1 MYRELLQNANDA
13 NAKIAE
19 VRFSTNTAN
28 SSLSNVRQVVFRNDG
43 FPFRPSDWS
52 RLRNIAEGNPD
63 VSKVG
68 AFGVGFYSVFSV
80 CDEPLVISGDTAL
93 AFMWRGDSLWARS
106 GSVEHPDDIWT
117 SFVLPSR
124 DPYPLPNLLEF
135 AQFLCTSLTFTMSL
149 HTIRLFIDDR
159 SVLTI
164 SKTMRGSTRPV
175 IPPRSSSWWS
185 NNGMVTRSPN
195 SLFSIGRGEGDVVES
210 FADIRVTLQGD
221 ACSVQAR
228 YISARAD
235 VHLPMDLQRRLE
247 RVTKKKPPR
256 QITVHVFVDASAR
269 SYPSNNKAAEVLQA
283 FSPQVGAGNV
293 FIGFR
298 TSQTTGLAVH
308 LAAPLVPTVER
319 EAIDLQ
325 DPALELFNS
334 DLLVISGAVMRLCFE
349 EGMASIVLQWENSKP
364 EREASKKATE
374 TDMTGN
380 GDKPPLPSEDTPD
393 VKQHQEPDGDRL
405 SVFMRFMSS
414 SVRKLTEAVKFPMGA
429 FDEDDNLLNPPDT
442 APFTN
447 EERDAV
453 MLMRA
458 FSPELST
465 PEKSVGAIIARGF
478 LSCMAKKPPSVL
490 TTTGVTCGTV
500 GLLPFRGIEFFVKKN
515 VVRRTV
521 FLNAELFLKHV
532 AGCRFLDLSD
542 LISEMHSRP
551 LSEIELVRFVRWW
564 VKFCHADA
572 SISNQLRQSLYDS
585 VSLMQIEASPKSE
598 HLTSDRVVRLNQ
610 IKYFRE
616 RDLDSSGLPM
626 PPSVIPL
633 HIQEDIGTRLL
644 RGDVLS
650 EWFKPLPF
658 MIWARFVAS
667 HKCMTEGRKEH
678 SKVRLDVLARLSK
691 YHSDAALIDR
701 VPYERWLGETL
712 GSVRCVPI
720 DDVGTSKLI
729 TEYPS
734 DVYLPDAEIGIFQG
748 LGQFR
753 KVASSL
759 ESAGISKNF
768 LVALGVREAI
778 SIDFLFTQL
787 HNLKW
792 NDDPQPLVRYLRS
805 VTLNSSDL
813 EKLRTS
819 QYLPEA
825 KDKSRTYSPSEL
837 LLPDEELSIFPFVK
851 VLQWPSTSPLHVR
864 SPNAIF
870 LKKLGCKSDPPL
882 ESVLRFIE
890 NIKDRHS
897 PTLIK
902 SFEYLFPR
910 IASGGVYEHAYRS
923 MTQVKFLPA
932 ISMSPL
938 IDNKPRTVSESPVNC
953 YSTPEALCMGFPVLC
968 EELYAKYGRGFG
980 NRFRCP
986 ENPSPEQ
993 LIMGLQDIS
1002 SDAIKLTSSMSPL
1015 TIDICEVE
1023 AAFQRIFQYL
1033 STQLVNLKSSQRERI
1048 QTIPFIPCRNDAR
1061 LAWYRPGD
1069 VYFRSNRDDICSLL
1083 YDTVDFDPFLASV
1096 GVQGE
1101 PSASDLFESTI
1112 RSPGNVLRKL
1122 GSHDNYL
1129 ILLRRLASSL
1139 SSFSISSDAKRSPF
1153 LLGHISLAGESGS
1166 TDENGGNSRSG
1177 VVNDKNSQ
1185 YRLARA
1191 EEICIIDNSLF
1202 ARKFA
1207 ILAAP
1212 QESDLERF
1220 YEMIGSTPISKRVQQ
1235 SFSVHGKVQADTP
1248 LTKEIISRIAERGPL
1263 LTALKVTSRELRL
1276 NAEASISPK
1285 NLIVHQADGIINELS
1300 FERVVK
1306 RHAVS
1311 CCARLRGKTKYDIF
1325 VTSKLDYFDVGNALG
1340 TIIFKKCHLEDAFLI
1355 SSLLEASLDQLRER
1369 GFPVD
1374 RIIKISTS
1382 EKISQKKSSRDS
1394 HDKKMISTL
1403 NPESTRDTAEEDCAT
1418 KYRRE
1423 RPLQGINTNP
1433 NDIGAGEVVRKA
1445 DDKTHGFTEILK
1457 QMFPDCILSHIHSLL
1472 GPNPDYEKL
1481 QLVANILGGGDYPK
1495 EQDLH
1500 LEDEGSVTTVKQPES
1515 PSMPSGKVKN
1525 RHDEKRKLG
1534 GGLAGLNRVKE
1545 AFRPHV
1551 RGPLITDWIGN
1562 ALQRNGNSF
1571 GTRSAA
1577 TAGHSSTALRA
1588 VDPHRKMSPTED
1600 VARQHRM
1607 EEFVRKAI
1615 NSARAVPASGFHGS
1629 KGQAPL
1635 PADLEQSAPSC
1646 DEEKVHNLRPFDGP
1660 HLNGS
1665 TSNNTKVFSQRGNPA
1680 SEVFLMD
1687 NWDAV
1692 ECFSIVLHNLCSVF
1706 RLHAKCVAIMHEDT
1720 GGTIAFN
1727 ASGALYFNVYY
1738 FHALHQKGYMDG
1750 VLSIKSACY
1759 SYWFTTMA
1767 HELAHNIRRGHDRTH
1782 GYVTEVFVKTHMLE
1796 LSAAL
1801 PNFLANSNTD
1811 SSASP

>member
-19 VRFSTNTAN
+19 VRLSTDAN
-28 SSLSNVRQVVFRNDG
+28 SSLPNVRQVVFRNDG

-68 AFGVGFYSVFSV
+68 AFGVGFYSVFSI
-80 CDEPLVISGDTAL
+80 CDEPLVVSGDTAL
-93 AFMWRGDSLWARS
+93 AFMWRRDSLWARS
-106 GSVEHPDDIWT
+106 GPVEHPDDIWT

-135 AQFLCTSLTFTMSL
+135 AQFLCASLTFTMSL

-195 SLFSIGRGEGDVVES
+195 SLFSIGRGEDDVVES
-210 FADIRVTLQGD
+210 FADIHVSLQGD
-221 ACSVQAR
+221 AYSVQAR
-228 YISARAD
+228 YISARVD
-235 VHLPMDLQRRLE
+235 VHLPTDLQQRVE

-256 QITVHVFVDASAR
+256 QITVHVFIDAAAR
-269 SYPSNNKAAEVLQA
+269 SQPSNNKAAEVLQA
-283 FSPQVGAGNV
+283 FSPQVGAGNI

-325 DPALELFNS
+325 DPALKLFNS

-349 EGMASIVLQWENSKP
+349 EGMASIALQWENSKP
-364 EREASKKATE
+364 EREASSKATE
-374 TDMTGN
+374 ADTTGSD
-380 GDKPPLPSEDTPD
+380 DKPPPSSEDIPD
-393 VKQHQEPDGDRL
+393 SKQDQDSDVDRL

-429 FDEDDNLLNPPDT
+429 TDEDDNLLNPPDT

-447 EERDAV
+447 EERNAV
-453 MLMRA
+453 MLKRA

-465 PEKSVGAIIARGF
+465 PEKSVGVIIARGF
-478 LSCMAKKPPSVL
+478 LSCMVKKPPSVL
-490 TTTGVTCGTV
+490 TTTGVTCGNV
-500 GLLPFRGIEFFVKKN
+500 GLLPFRGIESFVKKN
-515 VVRRTV
+515 VVRRTI
-521 FLNAELFLKHV
+521 FLNAEPFLKHV
-532 AGCRFLDLSD
+532 AGCRFLNLSD
-542 LISEMHSRP
+542 LISEMHSNP
-551 LSEIELVRFVRWW
+551 LPEIALARFFRWW

-572 SISNQLRQSLYDS
+572 NISNQTRQSLYDS
-585 VSLMQIEASPKSE
+585 VSLLRIEALPKSE
-598 HLTSDRVVRLNQ
+598 HPASDHVVRLNQ
-610 IKYFRE
+610 IKYYCE
-616 RDLDSSGLPM
+616 RDLDSSRLPM

-633 HIQEDIGTRLL
+633 HIQEDVGIRLL

-650 EWFKPLPF
+650 KWFKPLPF
-658 MIWARFVAS
+658 MVWACFVAS
-667 HKCMTEGRKEH
+667 HKCMTEGREEH
-678 SKVRLDVLARLSK
+678 SKVRLNVLARLSK
-691 YHSDAALIDR
+691 HHSNAAPIDR
-701 VPYERWLGETL
+701 VHYERWLGETF
-712 GSVRCVPI
+712 GNVRCVPV
-720 DDVGTSKLI
+720 DDVGTSKL
-729 TEYPS
+729 TTDYPS
-734 DVYLPDAEIGIFQG
+734 DIYLPDAEIGIFQG

-753 KVASSL
+753 KVASNL

-768 LVALGVREAI
+768 LVALGVRKAI

-813 EKLRTS
+813 EKLQTS

-825 KDKSRTYSPSEL
+825 KDKSRTYSPAEL
-837 LLPDEELSIFPFVK
+837 LLPNEELSIFPFVK

-864 SPNAIF
+864 SPDAIF
-870 LKKLGCKSDPPL
+870 LMKLGCKLDPPL
-882 ESVLRFIE
+882 ESVIRFIE
-890 NIKDRHS
+890 NTNDKHS
-897 PTLIK
+897 TTLIK
-902 SFEYLFPR
+902 SFEYLFSR
-910 IASGGVYEHAYRS
+910 IAPGGIYEHAYGS
-923 MTQVKFLPA
+923 MTQIKFIPA
-932 ISMSPL
+932 LCMSPL
-938 IDNKPRTVSESPVNC
+938 IDSKPRTVSESPIKC

-968 EELYAKYGRGFG
+968 EELYAKYGRVFG

-986 ENPSPEQ
+986 ENPSSEQ

-1002 SDAIKLTSSMSPL
+1002 SDAIKLTSSMSPP
-1015 TIDICEVE
+1015 TVDICRVE

-1033 STQLVNLKSSQRERI
+1033 STQLGNLKTSQRKQI
-1048 QTIPFIPCRNDAR
+1048 QAIPFIPCRNGAR

-1083 YDTVDFDPFLASV
+1083 YKTVDFDPFLASV

-1112 RSPGNVLRKL
+1112 QSPEAVLRKL
-1122 GSHDNYL
+1122 GSYDNYL
-1129 ILLRRLASSL
+1129 TLLRRLASSL
-1139 SSFSISSDAKRSPF
+1139 SSFPISPDAKRSPF
-1153 LLGHISLAGESGS
+1153 LLGQISSVGGGGS
-1166 TDENGGNSRSG
+1166 TDEDRGNPRSE
-1177 VVNDKNSQ
+1177 VVNNKSLQ

-1207 ILAAP
+1207 VLSAP

-1220 YEMIGSTPISKRVQQ
+1220 YEIIGSTPISKRVHQ

-1248 LTKEIISRIAERGPL
+1248 LTKEIISRVTERGPL
-1263 LTALKVTSRELRL
+1263 LTTLKVTSRELQL
-1276 NAEASISPK
+1276 NAETSISPK
-1285 NLIVHQADGIINELS
+1285 NLTVYQVDGITNELS
-1300 FERVVK
+1300 FEKVVK
-1306 RHAVS
+1306 RQAVS
-1311 CCARLRGKTKYDIF
+1311 CCAKLKGKTNYDIF

-1340 TIIFKKCHLEDAFLI
+1340 SIIFKKCHLEDAFLI
-1355 SSLLEASLDQLRER
+1355 SSLLEASLDQLRAR

-1374 RIIKISTS
+1374 RIMKTSTS
-1382 EKISQKKSSRDS
+1382 EKISHKKTSKDL
-1394 HDKKMISTL
+1394 HDKKKTL
-1403 NPESTRDTAEEDCAT
+1403 EFSPEYTRDAVEESCAT
-1418 KYRRE
+1418 EFRRE
-1423 RPLQGINTNP
+1423 RSLQGNNTDP
-1433 NDIGAGEVVRKA
+1433 NDIGAGNVTRMA

-1457 QMFPDCILSHIHSLL
+1457 QMFPDCTLSHIHSLL
-1472 GPNPDYEKL
+1472 GPNPDDEKL
-1481 QLVANILGGGDYPK
+1481 KLVANILGGGNYPRK
-1495 EQDLH
+1495 QNIPPD
-1500 LEDEGSVTTVKQPES
+1500 DEGSATTVKQLKS
-1515 PSMPSGKVKN
+1515 PNMPSVKGKNK
-1525 RHDEKRKLG
+1525 RDEKRKSG
-1534 GGLAGLNRVKE
+1534 GSLVER
-1545 AFRPHV
+1545 
-1551 RGPLITDWIGN
+1551 IGN

-1571 GTRSAA
+1571 GIRKESAV
-1577 TAGHSSTALRA
+1577 TAGHSNAALRV
-1588 VDPHRKMSPTED
+1588 VDPHRKMSPAED
-1600 VARQHRM
+1600 LARQHRM
-1607 EEFVRKAI
+1607 EAIVRKATAF
-1615 NSARAVPASGFHGS
+1615 ARAVPASGVCS
-1629 KGQAPL
+1629 SENKVSL
-1635 PADLEQSAPSC
+1635 PTDLEQSAPSC
-1646 DEEKVHNLRPFDGP
+1646 DEEEVHNLRPFDGP

-1665 TSNNTKVFSQRGNPA
+1665 TSNNTKVFSQRGDPA
-1680 SEVFLMD
+1680 SGVFLMD

-1706 RLHAKCVAIMHEDT
+1706 RLHAKCVAIMHEDA

-1727 ASGALYFNVYY
+1727 ASGALFFNVRF
-1738 FHALHQKGYMDG
+1738 FHALHYKGCVDG
-1750 VLSIKSACY
+1750 VMGMKSACY
-1759 SYWFTTMA
+1759 TYWFTTMA
-1767 HELAHNIRRGHDRTH
+1767 HELAHNIRREHDRTH
-1782 GYVTEVFVKTHMLE
+1782 GYVTEVFVKMHMLE

-1811 SSASP
+1811 PSASQ